1 MWLGI
6 GCKAMLPCPP
16 HLPPSLLHPCPPS
29 KLKTRPCDTGS
40 TNHPLPGPARRA
52 GGWQRG
58 LLGAAGDARVLPAAA
73 AAVVQDLQ
81 VEQLL
86 RVAEGRVVQRA
97 GRGQPGAGP
106 VLGRDVV
113 QPAEPPVAAGTRQ
126 GGCGSARRPGWGPS
140 AHPHATPVTS
150 LASADRRFPPKF
162 HSTGAGPSPAPWV
175 GAEPVTPNNNIWP
188 QPRGCCGG
196 FLGNNPPR
204 HVTKPCPGGRRGQ
217 DSAVP
222 PPALPDELLWPG
234 CARSPLPTRSP
245 TGLSSA
251 QATSPR
257 PGGRALCFPT
267 GGTGGVPGTVDLG
280 AHRHISRV
288 SPPRRV
294 RKRHSPRPF
303 GATAA
308 PSSPA
313 APSTPFPPARC
324 SPRGHACTPTPPAQ
338 PGGTAV
344 ALRGTGT
351 SRSWALHVLPPP
363 PQHLPPAAI
372 GRRRVFF
379 LAELSPS
386 PSRPPRRALAL
397 PDPGWAALPPGTRV
411 RGQSC
416 CLSPPPAPPGNRP
429 RSRSTPPSRAAL
441 EPSPGPPNTTTG
453 PARPTCC
460 GSGQPWP
467 PSAAP

>member
-1 MWLGI
+1 
-6 GCKAMLPCPP
+6 MLQCRSSPVLLISTGRPACGWALAAKQCCWGRLLCPP
-16 HLPPSLLHPCPPS
+16 HLPPSLLHPRPPS

-52 GGWQRG
+52 GGRHRV

-113 QPAEPPVAAGTRQ
+113 QPAEPPVAAGTRR
-126 GGCGSARRPGWGPS
+126 GGCGSARCPGWGAR
-140 AHPHATPVTS
+140 AHPRATPVTA

-222 PPALPDELLWPG
+222 PGTPRRAALAGLCRIPAPHPQPHRAELSPG
-234 CARSPLPTRSP
+234 DQRT
-245 TGLSSA
+245 
-251 QATSPR
+251 
-257 PGGRALCFPT
+257 PGGWALCFPT
-267 GGTGGVPGTVDLG
+267 GGTGGSLGPWIWGLIGTSHACLHHGTCASGTARGPSARPRPRPALHPPAPLSHPHAAPPVATRG
-280 AHRHISRV
+280 HRH
-288 SPPRRV
+288 
-294 RKRHSPRPF
+294 PRPA
-303 GATAA
+303 GGNRRGSAGCWDQPLLGPARA
-308 PSSPA
+308 PPA
-313 APSTPFPPARC
+313 APAPPAR
-324 SPRGHACTPTPPAQ
+324 RYQPPQRVFLGRAQ
-338 PGGTAV
+338 PE
-344 ALRGTGT
+344 
-351 SRSWALHVLPPP
+351 PE
-363 PQHLPPAAI
+363 PAA
-372 GRRRVFF
+372 
-379 LAELSPS
+379 P
-386 PSRPPRRALAL
+386 
-397 PDPGWAALPPGTRV
+397 
-411 RGQSC
+411 
-416 CLSPPPAPPGNRP
+416 
-429 RSRSTPPSRAAL
+429 
-441 EPSPGPPNTTTG
+441 PSPGSP
-453 PARPTCC
+453 
-460 GSGQPWP
+460 
-467 PSAAP
+467 